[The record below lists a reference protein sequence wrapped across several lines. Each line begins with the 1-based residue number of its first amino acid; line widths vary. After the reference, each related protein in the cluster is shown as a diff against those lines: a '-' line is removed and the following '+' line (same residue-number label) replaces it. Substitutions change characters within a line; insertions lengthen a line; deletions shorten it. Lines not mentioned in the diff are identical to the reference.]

1 MKGEYGHNA
10 YSFYFVNNLKENY
23 QHFEIAAFIFIMNI
37 DYRF

>member
-10 YSFYFVNNLKENY
+10 YSFYLVKNLKGNY
-23 QHFEIAAFIFIMNI
+23 QLFEIAAFIFIMNI